1 MKITKYGH
9 LIIIFLIILC
19 TLSIILYNYYKN
31 SLNLQNE
38 MIIARIGEPYL
49 MEDTISP
56 FNCRLTADYANQNGG
71 LSYLHEETDAKNR
84 QLIHDYYKDS
94 FDKTLPNDT
103 KIVFGGG
110 TTMMIAACYYALH
123 KKLNRA
129 IDVKTNSKVC
139 YVLHKK
145 MTKIVPEINWK
156 EANMYAD
163 LSVIVSPSNPLGVI
177 TDAQSLKEK
186 YILYDVVYDKYIFT
200 GQKHSVNESLYE
212 EFAKNPGVFIA
223 CSFSKLGIAGVRFGF
238 LLTRDEE
245 IAKYAK
251 EYVDIISVTYPTSN
265 ATVARLAYYKH
276 FNKSSFDI
284 YIYKKL
290 EARKAFFLEHA
301 PKHGIELLN
310 IGYIIPY
317 IYTDKSVEWWI
328 ETFNV
333 ETRPG
338 EDFDDTNEHSRFN
351 IMISDKYWNE
361 FMRRFRM

>member
-1 MKITKYGH
+1 MKKSY
-9 LIIIFLIILC
+9 IFVVFFVILC
-19 TLSIILYNYYKN
+19 TLAIILYNYFRN
-31 SLNLQNE
+31 ASILQNE
-38 MIIARIGEPYL
+38 TIIARIGEPYL

-56 FNCRLTADYANQNGG
+56 FYCHLTADYANQNGG

-94 FDKTLPNDT
+94 FDKSLPNDT

-110 TTMMIAACYYALH
+110 TTMMIAACYYALY
-123 KKLNRA
+123 KKLNRP

-156 EANMYAD
+156 DENMSAD
-163 LSVIVSPSNPLGVI
+163 MNVIVSPSNPLGAI
-177 TDAQSLKEK
+177 TDAHSLKEK
-186 YILYDVVYDKYIFT
+186 YMLYDVVYDKFIFT
-200 GQKHSVNESLYE
+200 GQKNSVNESLYE
-212 EFAKNPGVFIA
+212 EFATNDGVFIA

-265 ATVARLAYYKH
+265 ATVARLVYYEH
-276 FNKSSFDI
+276 FNKSAFDT
-284 YIYKKL
+284 YIYDKL

-301 PKHGIELLN
+301 PRHGIKILN
-310 IGYIIPY
+310 IANNVPY
-317 IYTDKSVEWWI
+317 MYTDKSMEWWI
-328 ETFNV
+328 KMFNV

-338 EDFDDTNEHSRFN
+338 EDFNDTNEHSRFN
-351 IMISDKYWNE
+351 MMISDKYWNE
-361 FMRRFRM
+361 FARRFKA